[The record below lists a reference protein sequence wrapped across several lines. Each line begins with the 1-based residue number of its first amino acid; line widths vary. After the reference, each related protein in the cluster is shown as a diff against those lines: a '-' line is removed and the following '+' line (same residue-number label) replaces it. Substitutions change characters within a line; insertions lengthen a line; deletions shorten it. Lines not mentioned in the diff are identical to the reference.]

1 MIKNWERQEIIQLLS
16 LSGTL
21 AGLCITAL
29 TVFKTVNKTQL
40 YVTIADDVLAVSA
53 LCFLMATFLFFFSLR
68 VKKDSVISFLEK
80 SGDLFFLLA
89 LSGMVL
95 SGFIMVYTIW

>member
-1 MIKNWERQEIIQLLS
+1 MNNWERHEIIQLLS

-29 TVFKTVNKTQL
+29 TVFKSLNQAQIFITV
-40 YVTIADDVLAVSA
+40 ADDVLACSA
-53 LCFLMATFLFFFSLR
+53 LCFLVATYLFFFSLR
-68 VKKDSVISFLEK
+68 IKTPRTGFWLEK
-80 SGDLFFLLA
+80 AGDLCFLLA
-89 LSGMVL
+89 LTGMVS

>member
-1 MIKNWERQEIIQLLS
+1 MIKNWERDEIIQLLS

-29 TVFKTVNKTQL
+29 TVFKTLSKSPL
-40 YVTIADDVLAVSA
+40 SVTVADDLLAVSA
-53 LCFLMATFLFFFSLR
+53 LSFLIATYIFFFALRIKTERLASL
-68 VKKDSVISFLEK
+68 FEK

-89 LSGMVL
+89 LSGMVS